1 MKSEFAL
8 AFTEIGER
16 SKLERSVILEALEAA
31 LVQAYRKALNASTA
45 QEINATIDVN
55 SGKVLIYAEKEVVD
69 EVQDNRTEATL
80 ELARQ
85 FDPLAQLGDLVKID
99 STPPNFGRIAAQAA
113 KQLVLQKLKE
123 AERDSQYEEYAKR
136 EGEIIHG
143 TVQSVSGGTVI
154 LQLGRAEAAMP
165 RKEQMLGERYRQGDK
180 LRVLCIGVRKEGR
193 GPQITVSRAHKDM
206 LRRLLELE
214 VPEIY
219 NGTVE
224 IKDIS
229 REPGHRSKIAVAAGV
244 PGIDPV
250 GACVGMRGMRIQS
263 IVKELHDEKIDV
275 IEWSADPSVF
285 ISKALSPARVGAV
298 YLEDGGLDM
307 RNATV
312 VVPDDQ
318 LSLAIGRDG
327 QNARLA
333 AKLTHWKIDIKSL
346 SECTRE
352 SIKRIAEDPAYAH
365 LQQILESELKHATAT
380 IAKMEERRPIMPE
393 EYAFLNKVVD
403 ATERLRL
410 SMQKADRAEREARIA
425 AVRATFPAAAYALT
439 LEEIP
444 ELDEV
449 LRATLLA
456 AGFASAGT
464 VLETLALDED
474 AILKLDGVGPK
485 VISDLHDLLL
495 ATAQAIPV
503 VDPEPEPELQLPVA
517 ELESMVAPEPVVAT
531 ASTDVPAAELPT
543 TPALPAAEVPERV
556 VDKDEDPD
564 DDGEGKG
571 MLAKAGAK
579 KKKKDKG
586 ARRGRTIIYDEDAD
600 TFVTGRAAG
609 LNEED
614 ARLD

>member
-45 QEINATIDVN
+45 QEVNATIDVN
-55 SGKVLIYAEKEVVD
+55 SGKAVIFAEKEVVE
-69 EVQDNRTEATL
+69 EVLDNRTEATL
-80 ELARQ
+80 EVARQ

-275 IEWSADPSVF
+275 IEWSSDPSVF

-352 SIKRIAEDPAYAH
+352 AIKRIAEDPAYAL
-365 LQQILESELKHATAT
+365 LQQTLESELKHATAT

-403 ATERLRL
+403 AAERLRISL
-410 SMQKADRAEREARIA
+410 QKADRAEREARVA
-425 AVRATFPAAAYALT
+425 AVRATFPAAAYALP
-439 LEEIP
+439 LEEITD
-444 ELDEV
+444 LDEV
-449 LRATLLA
+449 LRTTLLA
-456 AGFASAGT
+456 AGFASAGS

-495 ATAQAIPV
+495 STAAAVPV
-503 VDPEPEPELQLPVA
+503 IELEPEPA
-517 ELESMVAPEPVVAT
+517 LEIEAVTPVVAAAAPAT
-531 ASTDVPAAELPT
+531 AEVDATAAAPEIAKPAPL
-543 TPALPAAEVPERV
+543 VPERV
-556 VDKDEDPD
+556 VDKDDDPD
-564 DDGEGKG
+564 DDGENKG
-571 MLAKAGAK
+571 MLAKPTAK

-600 TFVTGRAAG
+600 TYVTGRAAG
-609 LNEED
+609 LDEED
-614 ARLD
+614 AQIT

>member
-45 QEINATIDVN
+45 QEVNATIDVN
-55 SGKVLIYAEKEVVD
+55 SGKAVIFAEKEVVE
-69 EVQDNRTEATL
+69 EVLDNRTEATL
-80 ELARQ
+80 EVARQ

-244 PGIDPV
+244 PG
-250 GACVGMRGMRIQS
+250 MRIQS

-275 IEWSADPSVF
+275 IEWSSDPSVF

-352 SIKRIAEDPAYAH
+352 AIKRIAEDPAYAL
-365 LQQILESELKHATAT
+365 LQQTLESELKHATAT

-403 ATERLRL
+403 AAERLRISL
-410 SMQKADRAEREARIA
+410 QKADRAEREARVA
-425 AVRATFPAAAYALT
+425 AVRATFPAAAYALP
-439 LEEIP
+439 LEEITD
-444 ELDEV
+444 LDEV
-449 LRATLLA
+449 LRTTLLA
-456 AGFASAGT
+456 AGFASAGS

-495 ATAQAIPV
+495 ATAAAVPV
-503 VDPEPEPELQLPVA
+503 IELEPEPALEIEAVA
-517 ELESMVAPEPVVAT
+517 PVVAAAAPAT
-531 ASTDVPAAELPT
+531 AEVDATAAVPEIAK
-543 TPALPAAEVPERV
+543 PAPLVPERI
-556 VDKDEDPD
+556 VDKDDDPD
-564 DDGEGKG
+564 DDGENKG
-571 MLAKAGAK
+571 MLAKPTAK

-600 TFVTGRAAG
+600 TYVTGRAAG
-609 LNEED
+609 LDEED
-614 ARLD
+614 AQIT

>member
-45 QEINATIDVN
+45 QEVNATIDVN
-55 SGKVLIYAEKEVVD
+55 SGKAVIFAEKEVVE
-69 EVQDNRTEATL
+69 EVLDNRTEATL
-80 ELARQ
+80 EVARQ

-275 IEWSADPSVF
+275 IEWSSDPSVF

-352 SIKRIAEDPAYAH
+352 AIKRIAEDPAYAL
-365 LQQILESELKHATAT
+365 LQQTLESELKHATAT

-403 ATERLRL
+403 AAERLRISL
-410 SMQKADRAEREARIA
+410 QKADRAEREARVA
-425 AVRATFPAAAYALT
+425 AVRATFPAAAYALP
-439 LEEIP
+439 LEEVTD
-444 ELDEV
+444 LDEV
-449 LRATLLA
+449 LRTTLLG
-456 AGFASAGT
+456 AGFASAGS

-485 VISDLHDLLL
+485 VISDLHDLLFS
-495 ATAQAIPV
+495 TAAAVPV
-503 VDPEPEPELQLPVA
+503 IELEPEA
-517 ELESMVAPEPVVAT
+517 ALEIEAVTPVVAAAAPPT
-531 ASTDVPAAELPT
+531 AEGDATAAVPEIT
-543 TPALPAAEVPERV
+543 KPAPLVPERV
-556 VDKDEDPD
+556 VDKDDDPD
-564 DDGEGKG
+564 DDGENKG
-571 MLAKAGAK
+571 MLAKPTAK

-600 TFVTGRAAG
+600 TYVTGRAAG
-609 LNEED
+609 LDEED
-614 ARLD
+614 AQIT

>member
-45 QEINATIDVN
+45 QEVNATIDVN
-55 SGKVLIYAEKEVVD
+55 SGKAVIFAEKEVVE
-69 EVQDNRTEATL
+69 EVLDNRTEATL
-80 ELARQ
+80 EVARQ

-275 IEWSADPSVF
+275 IEWSSDPSVF

-352 SIKRIAEDPAYAH
+352 AIKRIAEDPAYAL
-365 LQQILESELKHATAT
+365 LQQTLESELKHATAT

-403 ATERLRL
+403 AAERLRISL
-410 SMQKADRAEREARIA
+410 QKADRAEREARVA
-425 AVRATFPAAAYALT
+425 AVRATFPAAAYALP
-439 LEEIP
+439 LEEITD
-444 ELDEV
+444 LDEV
-449 LRATLLA
+449 LRTTLLA
-456 AGFASAGT
+456 AGFASAGS

-485 VISDLHDLLL
+485 VISDLHDLLFS
-495 ATAQAIPV
+495 TAAAVPV
-503 VDPEPEPELQLPVA
+503 IELEPEPA
-517 ELESMVAPEPVVAT
+517 LEIETVTPMVAAAPPAT
-531 ASTDVPAAELPT
+531 AEEDATAAVPEIAK
-543 TPALPAAEVPERV
+543 PAPLVPERV
-556 VDKDEDPD
+556 VDKDDDPD
-564 DDGEGKG
+564 DDGENKG
-571 MLAKAGAK
+571 MLAKPTAK

-600 TFVTGRAAG
+600 TYVTGRAAG
-609 LNEED
+609 LDEED
-614 ARLD
+614 AQIT

>member
-1 MKSEFAL
+1 
-8 AFTEIGER
+8 
-16 SKLERSVILEALEAA
+16 
-31 LVQAYRKALNASTA
+31 
-45 QEINATIDVN
+45 
-55 SGKVLIYAEKEVVD
+55 
-69 EVQDNRTEATL
+69 
-80 ELARQ
+80 
-85 FDPLAQLGDLVKID
+85 
-99 STPPNFGRIAAQAA
+99 
-113 KQLVLQKLKE
+113 
-123 AERDSQYEEYAKR
+123 
-136 EGEIIHG
+136 
-143 TVQSVSGGTVI
+143 
-154 LQLGRAEAAMP
+154 
-165 RKEQMLGERYRQGDK
+165 
-180 LRVLCIGVRKEGR
+180 VRKEGR

-275 IEWSADPSVF
+275 IEWSSDPSVF

-352 SIKRIAEDPAYAH
+352 AIKRIAEDPAYAL
-365 LQQILESELKHATAT
+365 LQQTLESELKHATAT

-403 ATERLRL
+403 AAERLRISL
-410 SMQKADRAEREARIA
+410 QKADRAEREARVA
-425 AVRATFPAAAYALT
+425 AVRATFPAAAYALP
-439 LEEIP
+439 LEEITD
-444 ELDEV
+444 LDEV
-449 LRATLLA
+449 LRTTLLA
-456 AGFASAGT
+456 AGFASAGS

-495 ATAQAIPV
+495 STAAAVPV
-503 VDPEPEPELQLPVA
+503 IELEPEPA
-517 ELESMVAPEPVVAT
+517 LEIEAVTPVVAAAAPAT
-531 ASTDVPAAELPT
+531 AEVDATAAAPEIAKPAPL
-543 TPALPAAEVPERV
+543 VPERI
-556 VDKDEDPD
+556 VDKDDDPD
-564 DDGEGKG
+564 DDGENKG
-571 MLAKAGAK
+571 MLAKPTAK

-600 TFVTGRAAG
+600 TYVTGRAAG
-609 LNEED
+609 LDEED
-614 ARLD
+614 AQIT

>member
-45 QEINATIDVN
+45 QEVNATIDVN
-55 SGKVLIYAEKEVVD
+55 SGKAVIFAEKEVVE
-69 EVQDNRTEATL
+69 EVLDNRTEATL
-80 ELARQ
+80 EVARQ

-275 IEWSADPSVF
+275 IEWSSDPSVF

-352 SIKRIAEDPAYAH
+352 AIKRIAEDPAYAL
-365 LQQILESELKHATAT
+365 LQQTLESELKHATAT

-403 ATERLRL
+403 AAERLRISL
-410 SMQKADRAEREARIA
+410 QKADRAEREARVA
-425 AVRATFPAAAYALT
+425 AVRATFPAAAYALP
-439 LEEIP
+439 LEEITD
-444 ELDEV
+444 LDEV
-449 LRATLLA
+449 LRTTLLA
-456 AGFASAGT
+456 AGFASAGS

-485 VISDLHDLLL
+485 VISDLHDLLFS
-495 ATAQAIPV
+495 TAAAVPV
-503 VDPEPEPELQLPVA
+503 IELEPEA
-517 ELESMVAPEPVVAT
+517 ALEIEAVTPVVAAAAPPT
-531 ASTDVPAAELPT
+531 AEGDATAAVPEIT
-543 TPALPAAEVPERV
+543 KPAPLVPERV
-556 VDKDEDPD
+556 VDKDDDPD
-564 DDGEGKG
+564 DDGENKG
-571 MLAKAGAK
+571 MLAKPTAK

-600 TFVTGRAAG
+600 TYVTGRAAG
-609 LNEED
+609 LDEED
-614 ARLD
+614 AQIT

>member
-45 QEINATIDVN
+45 QEVNATIDVN
-55 SGKVLIYAEKEVVD
+55 SGKAVIFAEKEVVE
-69 EVQDNRTEATL
+69 EVLDNRTEATL
-80 ELARQ
+80 EVARQ

-275 IEWSADPSVF
+275 IEWSSDPSVF

-352 SIKRIAEDPAYAH
+352 AIKRIAEDPAYAL
-365 LQQILESELKHATAT
+365 LQQTLESELKHATAT

-403 ATERLRL
+403 AAERLRISL
-410 SMQKADRAEREARIA
+410 QKADRAEREARVA
-425 AVRATFPAAAYALT
+425 AVRATFPAAAYALP
-439 LEEIP
+439 LEEITD
-444 ELDEV
+444 LDEV
-449 LRATLLA
+449 LRTTLLA
-456 AGFASAGT
+456 AGFASAGS

-495 ATAQAIPV
+495 STAAAVPV
-503 VDPEPEPELQLPVA
+503 IELEPEPA
-517 ELESMVAPEPVVAT
+517 LEIETVTPMVAAAPPAT
-531 ASTDVPAAELPT
+531 AEEDATAAVPEIAK
-543 TPALPAAEVPERV
+543 PAPLVPERV
-556 VDKDEDPD
+556 VDKDDDPD
-564 DDGEGKG
+564 DDGENKG
-571 MLAKAGAK
+571 MLAKPTAK

-600 TFVTGRAAG
+600 TYVTGRAAG
-609 LNEED
+609 LDEED
-614 ARLD
+614 AQIT